1 MLSALTIKPPKEI
14 WIVAIVALV
23 FGALTVKAGGLVLFS
38 EGEFHQLQGSFVPFV
53 VWFNFIAGFAYIIA
67 AIGIFCMCAWSIQL
81 SYAIA
86 IASASFFILFGMHV
100 IGGGSYELHTVVV
113 MTIRTLLWIAI
124 SFVVHSKIIPAS
136 DNSATIANGQY
147 H

>member
-1 MLSALTIKPPKEI
+1 MI
-14 WIVAIVALV
+14 WIVSIIALV
-23 FGALTVKAGGLVLFS
+23 FGALTIKAGGLILFS
-38 EGEFHQLQGSFVPFV
+38 EGAFHQQQGNFVPFV

-86 IASASFFILFGMHV
+86 TATASFFFLFGLHV
-100 IGGGSYELHTVVV
+100 IGGGPYELQTVVV
-113 MTIRTLLWIAI
+113 MTVRTLLWIAI
-124 SFVVHSKIIPAS
+124 SFVVYYKIAPDA
-136 DNSATIANGQY
+136 DDSAIVANGQY

>member
-14 WIVAIVALV
+14 WIVAIIALV

-67 AIGIFCMCAWSIQL
+67 AIGIFCMCA
-81 SYAIA
+81 
-86 IASASFFILFGMHV
+86 
-100 IGGGSYELHTVVV
+100 
-113 MTIRTLLWIAI
+113 
-124 SFVVHSKIIPAS
+124 
-136 DNSATIANGQY
+136 
-147 H
+147 